1 MGKPEND
8 RDYKLVQQCLSGSEE
23 AWRQFYSKYIGLVR
37 NVARKRAP
45 AQHTDLE
52 DLVQAAFVSLTSAL
66 NGFEAD
72 NSLAHYVGMITERT
86 VIDEIRKMKAAKRS
100 ADLQS
105 VDHHDGSDD
114 GSIMVV
120 SQTDDQDTQFQKAET
135 AIQLKKALQSIGERC
150 RELITLRYYKDLS
163 FAEMSEL
170 MKANENTL
178 AVQTRRCLDKL
189 RAAYGRP
196 ERKGF

>member
-8 RDYKLVQQCLSGSEE
+8 KDFSLVQQCLAGSEA

-45 AQHTDLE
+45 AQHFDLD
-52 DLVQAAFVSLTSAL
+52 DLVQAAFLSLTSAL
-66 NGFEAD
+66 SAFEAD
-72 NSLAHYVGMITERT
+72 NSLAHYVGMITERV

-105 VDHHDGSDD
+105 VDHHDGSDE
-114 GSIMVV
+114 GSVMVI
-120 SQTDDQDTQFQKAET
+120 SQADDQDTLLQKAET
-135 AIQLKKALQSIGERC
+135 AVQLKKALQSIGDRC

-170 MKANENTL
+170 MQANENTL
-178 AVQTRRCLDKL
+178 AVQTKRCLEKM
-189 RAAYGRP
+189 RAAYGQA